1 MLMAMLDNCSECREV
16 LKQNFQ
22 NYFIV
27 GILLTCFPVLGHRS
41 EYCSIYSSESF
52 KTPLI
57 NIEWLERGQG
67 NSSHSGGESNSTV
80 LCSDCN
86 TYRAWLSIFSI
97 DFHHHLFYQLLD
109 APACLTGSWKHYR
122 AKLPAESDGSFSQG
136 NSGISALRMENPQ
149 GSFQKYYLLMHSC
162 AFWCLSRGKMS
173 NNQQNSYLLLV
184 VLWSESQSR
193 GQQQQ
198 HFIWLHRMCFCQE
211 CPICKICGWSED
223 TNRRVMGQNNKVDT
237 RRYCWKI

>member
-27 GILLTCFPVLGHRS
+27 GILLTCFPVLWHRS

-67 NSSHSGGESNSTV
+67 NSSHSGGESNSTI

-149 GSFQKYYLLMHSC
+149 GSFQKYYLCIHVHFGVYLEARC
-162 AFWCLSRGKMS
+162 PTTSRTHICSWLCSEASPKAEGSSS
-173 NNQQNSYLLLV
+173 NISSGSTGCV
-184 VLWSESQSR
+184 SVRSVPFVKSVA
-193 GQQQQ
+193 GV
-198 HFIWLHRMCFCQE
+198 
-211 CPICKICGWSED
+211 KIQIGE
-223 TNRRVMGQNNKVDT
+223 
-237 RRYCWKI
+237 